1 MSVVFRQTQLYKFL
15 LFCNRNT
22 MEKVVLDCGAGGDCP
37 PLALFK
43 EHGYKTFGI
52 EMSDSQIQKSEIFS
66 QDHDISLNIIKGDIR
81 NLPFNDES
89 MSYVYSFNTIFHM
102 KKEDIA
108 KAVSEIRRVL
118 KPGGICFINFLS
130 TDDEDYGN
138 GVKVEEGS
146 YMQMEDDQEVIH
158 TYYKD
163 NEAEE
168 HFEGMK
174 IIYKEKRI
182 LEREYE
188 GEKIRQGYIDYIV
201 EKQM

>member
-174 IIYKEKRI
+174 IVYKEKRI

-188 GEKIRQGYIDYIV
+188 GEKIRKGYIDYIV
-201 EKQM
+201 EK